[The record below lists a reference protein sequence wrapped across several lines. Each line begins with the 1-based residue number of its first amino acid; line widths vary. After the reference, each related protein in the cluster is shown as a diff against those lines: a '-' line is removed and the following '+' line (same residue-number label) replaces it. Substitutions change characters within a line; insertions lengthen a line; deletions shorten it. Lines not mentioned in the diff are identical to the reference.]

1 MRILQEPVRVVL
13 EILGHAI
20 GRPGEEERPAFE
32 RLARGRE
39 TVELAAEELHGRAD
53 GGLEGVDRL
62 FGDEGFDGGA
72 PLAVDVVVDGAES

>member
-1 MRILQEPVRVVL
+1 MGILEKPVRVVL
-13 EILGHAI
+13 QILGHAI
-20 GRPGEEERPAFE
+20 GRPGEEKRPTFE

-39 TVELAAEELHGRAD
+39 TVEFSAEELHGRAD
-53 GGLEGVDRL
+53 GGLDRLDRL